1 MVRTIPQPSDEDKVQ
16 MLERLIKALTGA
28 KRLTYADW
36 KFGGKRISLED
47 VDVHDVK
54 LVSTCG
60 EKEYAGLVLEFNAEP
75 YLEEPIPE
83 LLPDDVKIEDLED
96 CYTARIDAD
105 IWFWK
110 DPWTTIEE
118 LKEKIQ
124 SLSENAIKEDEQ

>member
-1 MVRTIPQPSDEDKVQ
+1 MIRTIPQPSDKDKIQ

-36 KFGGKRISLED
+36 KYGGKRISLED

-54 LVSTCG
+54 FASTCG
-60 EKEYAGLVLEFNAEP
+60 ENEYAGLVLEFDATP
-75 YLEEPIPE
+75 YIEEPAPE
-83 LLPDDVKIEDLED
+83 FLPDDVKIEDLEP
-96 CYTARIDAD
+96 CYTARIDAE

-118 LKEKIQ
+118 LKEKNQ
-124 SLSENAIKEDEQ
+124 TLSETAREVEE